1 MGYLDYAGLQ
11 YLWGK
16 LKEKFAPKSHSHDDR
31 YYTESEMDGK
41 LNSKV
46 NNNEAGANGLFSKL
60 TTSWTATPTDDTY
73 FIRQD
78 TGGGNQFGRV
88 KFSTLWN
95 YIKGKADGTYQPK
108 GNYAASNHTHN
119 SIKDAGDGGTLT
131 LAYSK
136 SGLDYGSYSWLA
148 GWNGKELRAVN
159 KNQFATADHTHN
171 TSSISDGNV
180 NYAGYAGPIESA
192 HIDVLRANRLAFLPA
207 SGVKVEYSVDSGAT
221 WIDYGATDTQKA
233 SLFAMRMGHD
243 VAFYTGKH
251 TKADEC
257 TTKDQLRITVTPVD
271 RYASVN
277 MLYLW
282 VSVAGTSATVN
293 ISRSTIGAKETF
305 TDVRTDV
312 PISGWSG
319 PNEIRFSGGTFGG
332 SSTQTGNAY
341 AYRFT
346 FKNKADGKGS
356 ISVMDIRMYGPSA
369 WSVPNSMME
378 KDHIY
383 SWDVNQNVHFPAQ
396 VTATKFNGSS
406 TGVIDYGNSSGS
418 TIKVGFNGAGLTKD
432 NLTHI
437 AGYAKDGNQTVIKD
451 VSRGVLQSW
460 LNLNEMINTQL
471 TTGSSTPSDN
481 DFYIS
486 QYAGGG
492 ATATTYHRRPVS
504 ALWSYIKSKADAVYS
519 AKSHTHTKSQI
530 TDFPV
535 SLKNPTA
542 LTIQTNGTTAA
553 TYDGS
558 AAKTVNITKG
568 NIGLGNVD
576 NTADANKSVKY
587 AANAGSANT
596 ATKATTADSATTATT
611 SKSLQ
616 LLSSDRP
623 TSMNFNLSSADYNQ
637 KVTYAI
643 ASANTK
649 EGKPPRDSLVTTY
662 AWDNSGWGAQLAID
676 SDSNPRMYVRGA
688 TNNNGASKWD
698 ANWKTVAFTDDKPA
712 TAGTADKANS
722 VDWSNVQNKPS
733 SYPPA
738 SHTHAYLP
746 TGGGTMSGALNFA
759 NGIWNHVGDDVQIG
773 DNNTSGSFY
782 VQGLNGPTNIKL
794 KKKGDTST
802 GSGDSATITYDGGNL
817 VIDKTIQA
825 NLSGNASTATKAVSA
840 DKATS
845 ASSADKA
852 AKLTTARTVSG
863 GSDITLSFN
872 YDGSGNST
880 ANIGFYSCKHSI
892 GNTNNY
898 PFHRFAKLDAN
909 KNAWVDNSMTFLI
922 SQDYSGGGYGIC
934 RLVYRSNADSS
945 SASLAAEWL
954 VRKGLSVDTVQVAI
968 KTDKTN
974 GAYCDAFYKSSGGY
988 TSVVIRAIASG
999 GRASLGRTWTLINSN
1014 ETDGTTATDKKTS
1027 SECWKTIADAGNEL
1041 HKQAYSSSASAVDGG
1056 YVASAGSANSA
1067 STCTGNSASATKLT
1081 SSAGSATQPIYFKD
1095 GKPVAGTY
1103 TLGDASS
1110 KMVRTLGAQ
1119 GNTGWTNKTTDDKYV
1134 PTMSFMAYWNGAYG
1148 GTSSNLQYCDRGR
1161 FGTIVTKGSGD
1172 YAAAGHTHDDRY
1184 YTESEVN
1191 TKLAN
1196 YQPKGNYAAASH
1208 THNYAGSG
1216 SAGGSA
1222 NSAIKLDSS
1231 AGSATQPVYFKDG
1244 KPVATTYALNKTV
1257 PADAKFTDTNTWR
1270 GIQNNLTS
1278 DSTDQSLSAAQGKAL
1293 KTLVDGKAP
1302 ASHKHTKSQITDFP
1316 TSMPASDVSAWAK
1329 AATKPSYTKAEV
1341 GLSNVNNTADKD
1353 KSVKYAASAGS
1364 ASQLNGFTIQ
1374 ASTSDLTAG
1383 SSKLSNNVIYIVY
1396 E

>member
-31 YYTESEMDGK
+31 YYTEAEMDGK

-46 NNNEAGANGLFSKL
+46 NNNEAGANGLINKL
-60 TTSWTATPTDDTY
+60 STADGIPNDATV
-73 FIRQD
+73 FISQHNDGETASYYR
-78 TGGGNQFGRV
+78 RPI
-88 KFSTLWN
+88 STLWT
-95 YIKGKADGTYQPK
+95 YIKGKADGVYQPK
-108 GNYAASNHTHN
+108 GSYAVSGHTHDDRYYTESEMN
-119 SIKDAGDGGTLT
+119 TKLSGKSNTDHTHKNVNDIGTNKPT
-131 LAYSK
+131 TFAYSK
-136 SGLDYGSYSWLA
+136 SGMNYGDYSWLA
-148 GWNGKELRAVN
+148 GWNGYELRAVN
-159 KNQFATADHTHN
+159 KNQFAIADHTHP
-171 TSSISDGNV
+171 TSEIYGGNV
-180 NYAGYAGPIESA
+180 NYSGYAGPIESA

-207 SGVKVEYSVDSGAT
+207 SGIKVEYSVDGGAT
-221 WIDYGATDTQKA
+221 WIDYGATDDQKA
-233 SLFAMRMGHD
+233 SLFAMRMGS
-243 VAFYTGKH
+243 AASFYTGKH

-257 TTKDQLRITVTPVD
+257 TIKDQLRITVTPVD

-332 SSTQTGNAY
+332 GSTQTSNAY

-356 ISVMDIRMYGPSA
+356 VRVMDIRMYGPSA
-369 WSVPNSMME
+369 WGVPNNMME

-383 SWDVNQNVHFPAQ
+383 NWDANQNVHFPAQ
-396 VTATKFNGSS
+396 VTATRFNGSS
-406 TGVIDYGNSSGS
+406 TGVVDYGNSNGS
-418 TIKVGFNGAGLTKD
+418 TIKIGFGGAGLTKD
-432 NLTHI
+432 KLTHI

-451 VSRGVLQSW
+451 VSKGVLQSW
-460 LNLNEMINTQL
+460 LDLGASAYKKVQSLSAVGHSNWTNQSTDDGYVPTMAFMAFWNGAFNGSGNSNLQYCDRGRFGTIVTKNSGDYAAAGHTHDMSMLTGNIINTEPATNNHKIVL
-471 TTGSSTPSDN
+471 GKSGLDKCEFYEYGGIWNFYKMSSGEPNLVASIQSDG
-481 DFYIS
+481 IH
-486 QYAGGG
+486 
-492 ATATTYHRRPVS
+492 AT
-504 ALWSYIKSKADAVYS
+504 
-519 AKSHTHTKSQI
+519 
-530 TDFPV
+530 
-535 SLKNPTA
+535 LK
-542 LTIQTNGTTAA
+542 G
-553 TYDGS
+553 
-558 AAKTVNITKG
+558 
-568 NIGLGNVD
+568 
-576 NTADANKSVKY
+576 TADA
-587 AANAGSANT
+587 
-596 ATKATTADSATTATT
+596 
-611 SKSLQ
+611 
-616 LLSSDRP
+616 
-623 TSMNFNLSSADYNQ
+623 
-637 KVTYAI
+637 
-643 ASANTK
+643 
-649 EGKPPRDSLVTTY
+649 
-662 AWDNSGWGAQLAID
+662 
-676 SDSNPRMYVRGA
+676 
-688 TNNNGASKWD
+688 
-698 ANWKTVAFTDDKPA
+698 
-712 TAGTADKANS
+712 ANS
-722 VDWSNVQNKPS
+722 VDWSKIQNKPS

-738 SHTHAYLP
+738 SHSHAYLP
-746 TGGGTMSGALNFA
+746 LSGGTMSGALNFA
-759 NGIWNHVGDDVQIG
+759 NCTWNHVGGDVQIG
-773 DNNTSGSFY
+773 DHNTSGSFY
-782 VQGLNGPTNIKL
+782 IQGLNGPTNIKL

-802 GSGDSATITYDGGNL
+802 GTGDSATITYDGGNL
-817 VIDKTIQA
+817 IIDKTIQA

-988 TSVVIRAIASG
+988 MSVVIRAIASG

-1041 HKQAYSSSASAVDGG
+1041 HKQAYSSSASAIDGG

-1067 STCTGNSASATKLT
+1067 SSCAGNSASATKLT
-1081 SSAGSATQPIYFKD
+1081 SSAGSATQPVYFKD

-1110 KMVRTLGAQ
+1110 KMVRTLSAQ
-1119 GNTGWTNKTTDDKYV
+1119 GNSGWTNKTTDDKYV

-1161 FGTIVTKGSGD
+1161 FGTIVTKNSGD
-1172 YAAAGHTHDDRY
+1172 
-1184 YTESEVN
+1184 
-1191 TKLAN
+1191 
-1196 YQPKGNYAAASH
+1196 YAAASH

-1231 AGSATQPVYFKDG
+1231 AGSATQPVYFSGG
-1244 KPVATTYALNKTV
+1244 KPVAIGYTIAKSV
-1257 PADAKFTDTNTWR
+1257 PADAKFTDTDTWR

-1302 ASHKHTKSQITDFP
+1302 TSHNHTKSQITDFP
-1316 TSMPASDVSAWAK
+1316 SSMPASDVSAWAK

-1341 GLSNVNNTADKD
+1341 GLSNVDNTADKD

-1383 SSKLSNNVIYIVY
+1383 YSRLNNNVIYIVY